1 MHEPWLMEA
10 CHRLFTSTRAERT
23 AAASPKCEKAMWPL
37 AAFSCARMS
46 MRIARGPTRAAKGSV
61 VHVWLLSPC
70 IKNII
75 FFFRKVKN
83 LKKNRLRR
91 YEIPLAAL
99 AEMLYLYKYFRFLLQ
114 KWSIKIFVACGAQN
128 FAIFARKIFGNA
140 KS

>member
-1 MHEPWLMEA
+1 MRPRGVLWDPGVNITYERGATSGLGRE
-10 CHRLFTSTRAERT
+10 RLDLARPLPTSPRAERV

-70 IKNII
+70 IKNID

-83 LKKNRLRR
+83 LKKKIRLRR
-91 YEIPLAAL
+91 YETPLAAL
-99 AEMLYLYKYFRFLLQ
+99 AGMLYLYKYFRFLLL
-114 KWSIKIFVACGAQN
+114 K
-128 FAIFARKIFGNA
+128 
-140 KS
+140 